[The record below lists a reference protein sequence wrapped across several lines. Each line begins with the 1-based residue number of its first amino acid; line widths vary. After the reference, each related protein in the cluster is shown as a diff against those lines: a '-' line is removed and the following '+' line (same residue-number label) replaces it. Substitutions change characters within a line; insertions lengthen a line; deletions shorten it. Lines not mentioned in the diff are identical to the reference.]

1 MEYPSELKSNS
12 SNRQAIGT
20 SEKPLLP
27 QTCQGIKLQGRLKPE
42 KPILSCHDFQH
53 EITNN
58 PKEFPPKSS
67 ENIRKQQSGR
77 KAMEEDELVKFM
89 SNLPSYLE
97 RGENLKEKA
106 LNVGVLDWTSLE
118 KWHYSNKQI
127 PGESSRY
134 WQSCS
139 STSRS
144 FSTDGSSSLSSK
156 HHSRSPARPRRR
168 RPSLQYHLMASPI
181 EGHSPSHDVKAFRRN
196 FGNFQDLNPAKNNI
210 LSGQGKFIR
219 TDQPSCNPV
228 IKPEE
233 YKRKDSGTK
242 INQESGFIGNNRNY
256 EAASCTNLKTKI
268 QDGEIKK
275 RVEKLRQTNSIGMD
289 HDVNAKPETAVHI
302 LPKDLPQ
309 KHHSRMSQS
318 SYSTA
323 SLSRKSAEA
332 SRRSFT
338 ERSKE
343 IFHAELSSIPHSCP
357 LPCEVDNEHSYLKQ
371 TCIKAAES
379 VNFLSDTSSPMP
391 WSAKVGISSSRSRN
405 YGEKQTILTP
415 INRINQPLKGLDVN
429 INKSMDEKVQS
440 SSPFRRF
447 NIGLGK
453 ISKSFSSKEG
463 LDTQH
468 MSSTYTLS
476 KSGSKK
482 IGASTYLDM
491 SNNDKLTATGR
502 ARSSPLRRLLDPL
515 LKPKAASCH
524 HLVEPLQG
532 ESISTDRTAK
542 NSSKQFDSQA
552 VYAGKP
558 KLDTTVQA
566 FLRVAIKNGQPLITF
581 AVNNDSD
588 ILAAKVKKLSISR
601 KGDYNLIY
609 TFFTI
614 QEVKKKNGSWINQ
627 GGRSKGKGP
636 DYIPNVVAQM
646 KAYDSEFSN
655 LIGQPCMDHF
665 STREF
670 VLFSVDLKQADH
682 QTCDFQ
688 PNNELAAVVVKIPK
702 SINKTPIGD
711 GCKSNN
717 RNDLLG
723 VGSKECGMGC
733 YYSTGGH
740 VQKLPFNGTRNFV
753 TPTVILPSGVHS
765 LPSKGGPSS
774 LIERWK
780 TGGLC
785 DCGGWDLGCKL
796 RVLSDQNH
804 INNKLDSSKAC
815 SITDK
820 IQLFCQDDVQVIL
833 PFFSLAPLKDGI
845 YSVEFNSSLSIL
857 QAFSICIAVLDSKKP
872 CELSKPRD
880 SVKEKTWEETRLT
893 QSDRIRTPNR
903 IEVVPASF
911 GQYVVS
917 A

>member
-1 MEYPSELKSNS
+1 MEYPSELKIYS
-12 SNRQAIGT
+12 SDRQAVGT
-20 SEKPLLP
+20 SETPLLP
-27 QTCQGIKLQGRLKPE
+27 QTCRGIKLQGRLKPE
-42 KPILSCHDFQH
+42 KPILSYHDFQH

-58 PKEFPPKSS
+58 AKEFRPKSS
-67 ENIRKQQSGR
+67 ENIRKQQSGK
-77 KAMEEDELVKFM
+77 KATEEDELVKYM
-89 SNLPSYLE
+89 SNLPSFLE

-106 LNVGVLDWTSLE
+106 LNVGVLDWRSLE

-144 FSTDGSSSLSSK
+144 FSTDGSSALSSK
-156 HHSRSPARPRRR
+156 HDSRSPAHPRRR
-168 RPSLQYHLMASPI
+168 RPSLHYHLMASPI
-181 EGHSPSHDVKAFRRN
+181 EGHSPSHDVKAFGGN
-196 FGNFQDLNPAKNNI
+196 FGNFQDLKPAKSNI

-228 IKPEE
+228 IKPKE

-275 RVEKLRQTNSIGMD
+275 SAEKLRQANSNSID
-289 HDVNAKPETAVHI
+289 HDVNAKRETAVLI

-309 KHHSRMSQS
+309 KNNSRMSQS
-318 SYSTA
+318 SDSTT
-323 SLSRKSAEA
+323 SLGRKLAEA

-343 IFHAELSSIPHSCP
+343 IFHAELSSIPYSCP
-357 LPCEVDNEHSYLKQ
+357 LPCEVDNEHSYL
-371 TCIKAAES
+371 A
-379 VNFLSDTSSPMP
+379 DTSSPIP
-391 WSAKVGISSSRSRN
+391 WSAKVRISSSISQN

-415 INRINQPLKGLDVN
+415 TNRINQPLKGLDVN
-429 INKSMDEKVQS
+429 INKSMDEKVRS

-453 ISKSFSSKEG
+453 MSKSFSSKEG

-476 KSGSKK
+476 KSGSQK
-482 IGASTYLDM
+482 IGVDM

-515 LKPKAASCH
+515 LKPKATSCH
-524 HLVEPLQG
+524 HLMEPLLG
-532 ESISTDRTAK
+532 ESISMDRTTK
-542 NSSKQFDSQA
+542 NFSKQLDSQA
-552 VYAGKP
+552 VDSGKP
-558 KLDTTVQA
+558 KLDTTVKA
-566 FLRVAIKNGQPLITF
+566 FLRVAIKNDQPLITF

-588 ILAAKVKKLSISR
+588 ILAATVKKLSVSR
-601 KGDYNLIY
+601 KGDYNVIY

-614 QEVKKKNGSWINQ
+614 QQVKKKNGRWINQ

-646 KAYDSEFSN
+646 KVYDSEFSN
-655 LIGQPCMDHF
+655 LIGPPCMDHF

-682 QTCDFQ
+682 QTSDFQ

-702 SINKTPIGD
+702 STNKTPIGD

-740 VQKLPFNGTRNFV
+740 VQKLPFNGTRDFV

-774 LIERWK
+774 LVERWK

-796 RVLSDQNH
+796 RILADQNH
-804 INNKLDSSKAC
+804 INNQLDSSKAC
-815 SITDK
+815 PITDK
-820 IQLFCQDDVQVIL
+820 IQLFCQDDVQVNQ
-833 PFFSLAPLKDGI
+833 PFFSLAPFKDGI

-857 QAFSICIAVLDSKKP
+857 QAFSICIAVLDSTKP
-872 CELSKPRD
+872 CELSLPRD
-880 SVKEKTWEETRLT
+880 SIKEKTWEETRLIP
-893 QSDRIRTPNR
+893 SERIRTPNR
-903 IEVVPASF
+903 IEVVPARYASYPPLSPV
-911 GQYVVS
+911 GRV
-917 A
+917 